1 MREKYMTDIKRFDMV
16 KKPLKE
22 KWFLTPIAYLLSFAS
37 TIPRGLKINKV
48 NMKGLKP
55 PYLLLCT
62 HHAFIDFK
70 VTTHA
75 IFPHRATYVV
85 AIDGF
90 IKREWLLRNVGA
102 IGKRKFTPQD
112 ILLFK
117 QIKYSLDTLKRITAV
132 YAEACYSVMGTTAV
146 LPESLFKMVKVLK
159 HPVVVLNMHGNF
171 LTQPVWNMGNRKVPL
186 RADMTQVITKEE
198 IDTLSIDEIQKRITD
213 AYQYDEFKWQFDNKI
228 RIKDK
233 NRTKGLHK
241 VLYQCESCGTEFM
254 MDSAGTEI
262 WCNACGKRHY
272 QNEYGQLEALDGVTK
287 YPHIP
292 DWYES
297 QRANVRKELE
307 NGTYYFE
314 DEVYIESL
322 PNTKG
327 YIPLGDGKLIHTKD
341 GFKLT
346 GKDIDGSPLELIKET
361 KSLYSVHIEFD
372 YQLRSDKVVADAIIL
387 STLDDT
393 YYIYPKTK
401 RDQVVKLRF
410 AVEEA
415 YKLLKETPLF

>member
-1 MREKYMTDIKRFDMV
+1 MI

-22 KWFLTPIAYLLSFAS
+22 KWFLTPIAYALSFAS
-37 TIPRGLKINKV
+37 TLPRGLRVNKV

-90 IKREWLLRNVGA
+90 LRREWLLRNVGA
-102 IGKRKFTPQD
+102 IGKRKFTPED
-112 ILLFK
+112 TVLIK
-117 QIKYSLDTLKRITAV
+117 QIKYSLEKLKRITIL
-132 YAEACYSVMGTTAV
+132 YPEACYSVMGTTAA
-146 LPESLFKMVKVLK
+146 LPNSLSKMVKFLGC
-159 HPVVVLNMHGNF
+159 PVVVLNMHGNF

-186 RADMTQVITKEE
+186 SADMTQIITQNEIGGLSVEE
-198 IDTLSIDEIQKRITD
+198 INKRIQD
-213 AYQYDEFKWQFDNKI
+213 AFRYDEFKFQFDNKI

-233 NRTKGLHK
+233 NRAKGLHK
-241 VLYQCESCGTEFM
+241 VLYQCESCHTEFE
-254 MDSAGTEI
+254 MDSEGAEI
-262 WCNACGKRHY
+262 WCRACGKRHY
-272 QNEYGQLEALDGVTK
+272 QDELGRLHAYEGETR

-292 DWYES
+292 DWYET
-297 QRANVRKELE
+297 QREFTRKQLE
-307 NGTYYFE
+307 DGTYYFE

-322 PNTKG
+322 PNAQSF
-327 YIPLGDGKLIHTKD
+327 IPLGEGKLIHTKD
-341 GFKLT
+341 GFRLT
-346 GKDIDGSPLELIKET
+346 GRDIDGPLDLVKST
-361 KSLYSVHIEFD
+361 SSLYSVHIEFD
-372 YQLRSDKVVADAIIL
+372 YRLRSDGVISDAIIL

-401 RDQVVKLRF
+401 RDQITKLRF
-410 AVEEA
+410 AAEEA
-415 YKLLKETPLF
+415 YKLLKTN

>member
-1 MREKYMTDIKRFDMV
+1 MPKIKRFDMLR
-16 KKPLKE
+16 KPVKE
-22 KWFLTPIAYLLSFAS
+22 KWYLTPIAYALSFS
-37 TIPRGLKINKV
+37 TTLTRGLKINKV

-90 IKREWLLRNVGA
+90 LRREWLLRNVGA

-112 ILLFK
+112 IMLFK
-117 QIKYSLDTLKRITAV
+117 QIKYSLEKLKKITIL
-132 YAEACYSVMGTTAV
+132 YPEACYSVMGTTAV
-146 LPESLFKMVKVLK
+146 LPDSLGKMVKVLK
-159 HPVVVLNMHGNF
+159 YPVVVLNMHGNF
-171 LTQPVWNMGNRKVPL
+171 LTQPVWNMGNRRVPL
-186 RADMTQVITKEE
+186 SADMTQIINQNEINDLSVEE
-198 IDTLSIDEIQKRITD
+198 INKRIQT
-213 AYQYDEFKWQFDNKI
+213 AFQYDEFKYQFDNKI
-228 RIKDK
+228 KIKDK

-241 VLYQCESCGTEFM
+241 VLYQCESCQKEFE
-254 MDSAGTEI
+254 MDSNGTEI

-272 QNEYGQLEALDGVTK
+272 QDEFGRLNSLEGETK

-297 QRANVRKELE
+297 QRAFTRKQLE
-307 NGTYYFE
+307 DGTYYFE
-314 DEVYIESL
+314 DDVYIESL
-322 PNTKG
+322 PNAKSF
-327 YIPLGDGKLIHTKD
+327 IPLGDGKLIHTKD
-341 GFKLT
+341 GFKIT
-346 GKDIDGSPLELIKET
+346 GQDLEGPLNLEKGT
-361 KSLYSVHIEFD
+361 ASLYSVHIEFD
-372 YQLRSDKVVADAIIL
+372 YKLRSDGVVADAIVL

-401 RDQVVKLRF
+401 RDQVTKLRF

-415 YKLLKETPLF
+415 YKLFKSV